1 MTRNLYLKRLVLI
14 LAIVLSGCV
23 RDTTLDPGVERKV
36 VVEFVLTEDSVQN
49 LYLFL
54 TKEPGELAAPAIQD
68 AEIKFINVSNRS
80 EPEHQFAK
88 VADNQWS
95 LDYSGIP
102 GDEYRLEV
110 KVDGYDLVWAEQKMP
125 EKMKLVRAATEAVI
139 NPQPLLPY
147 MKYGAYYNIDFI
159 PDYLMIRGTKRDKET
174 GEFIP
179 VEELCTDYPGVEE
192 INVTGRFYDGNPKW
206 RTGIG
211 WHWSEIGWEGADY
224 VYHDSPVDGDDGV
237 WTYMFPNLIGSN
249 LHEGFLLIRRV
260 DDNHAGLEKLY
271 DFPIG
276 ESFHGKAF
284 CISGSFY
291 MNQAYPSSD
300 YTQALFH
307 EYLIASSLSPDYGLF
322 LKDAWQFKKTHEGGD
337 LSSIYLRDNIYSNIQ
352 GGLGI
357 FGAMVSSMTPF
368 DGYYQ
373 EK

>member
-80 EPEHQFAK
+80 EPEHLFAK

-211 WHWSEIGWEGADY
+211 RHWSEIGWEGAGY

-300 YTQALFH
+300 YTQVLFH

>member
-80 EPEHQFAK
+80 EPEHLFAK

-174 GEFIP
+174 GEFIL

-300 YTQALFH
+300 YTQVLFH

>member
-54 TKEPGELAAPAIQD
+54 TKEPGELAAPAIQE
-68 AEIKFINVSNRS
+68 AEIKLIKMSDNF
-80 EPEHQFAK
+80 EPEHLFVK

-300 YTQALFH
+300 YTQVLFH

>member
-1 MTRNLYLKRLVLI
+1 M
-14 LAIVLSGCV
+14 
-23 RDTTLDPGVERKV
+23 
-36 VVEFVLTEDSVQN
+36 
-49 LYLFL
+49 
-54 TKEPGELAAPAIQD
+54 
-68 AEIKFINVSNRS
+68 
-80 EPEHQFAK
+80 
-88 VADNQWS
+88 
-95 LDYSGIP
+95 
-102 GDEYRLEV
+102 

-192 INVTGRFYDGNPKW
+192 INVTGRFYNGNPKW
-206 RTGIG
+206 RTG
-211 WHWSEIGWEGADY
+211 WENANY
-224 VYHDSPVDGDDGV
+224 VYHDNPVVDGDGV

-300 YTQALFH
+300 YTQVLFH

>member
-54 TKEPGELAAPAIQD
+54 TKEPGELAAPAIQE
-68 AEIKFINVSNRS
+68 AEIKLINVSNRS
-80 EPEHQFAK
+80 EPEHLFAN

-300 YTQALFH
+300 YTQVLFH

>member
-80 EPEHQFAK
+80 ESEHLFAK

-237 WTYMFPNLIGSN
+237 WTYMFPNLIGSY

-300 YTQALFH
+300 YTQVLFH

>member
-80 EPEHQFAK
+80 ESEHLFAK

-300 YTQALFH
+300 YTQVLFH